1 MREVNLKVGLTPK
14 HPCSYLPGR
23 QEQLLVLLDRE
34 LLCPEGYE
42 QLLTAGFRR
51 SGSDIYRP
59 RCQACQA
66 CESLRIPVASFNPS
80 RSQKRIL
87 RHNRDVTMVLSDTDK
102 PEYFELYQHYIEQ
115 RHQDGTMY
123 PASRQQYEGF
133 LLCQWL
139 PPLFLEFHAGNRLI
153 AVAVT
158 DCLSESLSA
167 MYTFYDPA
175 EEHRSLGV
183 FAILSQIRL
192 AQQLNRHWLY
202 LGYQVDDCRKMNY
215 KQHFRP
221 HQRLLDGNWQTMK
234 ERA

>member
-1 MREVNLKVGLTPK
+1 MREVNLKVGLTPR

-23 QEQLLVLLDRE
+23 LEQLLVLLDRE

-66 CESLRIPVASFNPS
+66 CESLRIPVNDFVPS

-87 RHNRDVTMVLSDTDK
+87 RNNRDLTMVVSDTDK
-102 PEYFELYQHYIEQ
+102 PEYFELYQYYIEQ
-115 RHQDGTMY
+115 RHQDGAMY
-123 PASRQQYEGF
+123 PASRQQYDGF
-133 LLCQWL
+133 LLCHWL
-139 PPLFLEFHAGNRLI
+139 TPLFLEFYAESRLI

-158 DCLSESLSA
+158 DSLNDSLSA

-175 EEHRSLGV
+175 EEHRSLGIY
-183 FAILSQIRL
+183 AILNQIKL
-192 AQQLNRHWLY
+192 ARTLGKHWLY

-215 KQHFRP
+215 KQQFRP
-221 HQRLLDGNWQTMK
+221 HQRLIKGQWHIMKDG
-234 ERA
+234 A

>member
-1 MREVNLKVGLTPK
+1 MREVNLKVGLTPR

-23 QEQLLVLLDRE
+23 LEQLLVLLDRE

-66 CESLRIPVASFNPS
+66 CESLRIPVNDFVPS

-87 RHNRDVTMVLSDTDK
+87 RNNRDLTMVVSDTDK
-102 PEYFELYQHYIEQ
+102 PEYFELYQYYIEQ
-115 RHQDGTMY
+115 RHQDGAMY
-123 PASRQQYEGF
+123 PASRQQYDGF
-133 LLCQWL
+133 LLCHWL
-139 PPLFLEFHAGNRLI
+139 TPLFLEFYAESRLI

-158 DCLSESLSA
+158 DSLNDSLSA

-175 EEHRSLGV
+175 EEHRSLGIY
-183 FAILSQIRL
+183 AILNQIKL
-192 AQQLNRHWLY
+192 ARTLGKHWLY

-215 KQHFRP
+215 KQQFRP
-221 HQRLLDGNWQTMK
+221 HQRLINGHWHIMKDG
-234 ERA
+234 A